1 MWLELLMLTV
11 KDDLDLQI
19 RSESRDSY
27 FLVSSPD
34 IAGSP
39 PCRMPPSP
47 VNMDKSSD
55 IGPDM
60 SCNIGSSN
68 TYSSRDNYI
77 FKEET
82 PDIKPVKPIRI
93 IPLGLPPLRTGI

>member
-1 MWLELLMLTV
+1 MISF
-11 KDDLDLQI
+11 DDLNLQI
-19 RSESRDSY
+19 HSESRDSF

-39 PCRMPPSP
+39 PHRMPPPP
-47 VNMDKSSD
+47 VNMEKSSNN
-55 IGPDM
+55 GPDM
-60 SCNIGSSN
+60 SCHIDSFN
-68 TYSSRDNYI
+68 TSSSRDNYV

-82 PDIKPVKPIRI
+82 PDIKPVKPIKI